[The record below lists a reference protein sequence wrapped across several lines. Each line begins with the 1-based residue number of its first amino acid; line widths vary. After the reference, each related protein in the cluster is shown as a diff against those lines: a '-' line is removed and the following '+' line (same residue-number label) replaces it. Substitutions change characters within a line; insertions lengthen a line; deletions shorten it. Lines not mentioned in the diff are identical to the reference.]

1 MRLLASYLPK
11 AADLGETAII
21 CINALYDL
29 VGKSNGC
36 SSGNMMGEDS
46 YLVQDSFTHANL
58 VTYLDHIFARTSKFK
73 ITVTSSMLVALQNS
87 NDSILMEQF
96 SSDLAASVVI
106 LGKIFDLFVVEIK
119 KPCSDNTGSYS
130 DLVKLGKELKVM
142 VDHLVKNGVAIPVV
156 CGLLCAGSYS
166 DKTFNKCQS

>member
-1 MRLLASYLPK
+1 
-11 AADLGETAII
+11 
-21 CINALYDL
+21 
-29 VGKSNGC
+29 
-36 SSGNMMGEDS
+36 
-46 YLVQDSFTHANL
+46 
-58 VTYLDHIFARTSKFK
+58 
-73 ITVTSSMLVALQNS
+73 MLVALQNS